1 MKSYHHNMF
10 FRLIIVAVLFCSCA
24 SDLDFDQTKDLRLEP
39 VIVANLTYFDVKAN
53 AFVDNGT
60 EQDIF
65 FDAKDFDVFRD
76 SFFRDNLKK
85 VEFNFEVENTISRA
99 YIVSLVFL
107 DENNQVIHDT
117 EINVPAYVGTPN
129 SVKHTDVF
137 ENQTLDLLKKSVKLE
152 IRITMLSGVPLT
164 TDSLG
169 NLKLRSGATLYF
181 EIK

>member
-1 MKSYHHNMF
+1 MKPYLHNMF
-10 FRLIIVAVLFCSCA
+10 LRLIIVAVLFCSCA
-24 SDLDFDQTKDLRLEP
+24 SDLDFDQTKDLTLEP
-39 VIVANLTYFDVKAN
+39 VIVANLTYFDVKAS

-60 EQDIF
+60 EQNVF

-85 VEFNFEVENTISRA
+85 AEFNFEIENTISRA
-99 YIVSLVFL
+99 YIVGMVFL
-107 DENNQVIHDT
+107 DENNQVMHDT
-117 EINVPAYVGTPN
+117 EINVPAYVNTPN

-137 ENQTLDLLKKSVKLE
+137 ENQTLDLLKKAVKLE
-152 IRITMLSGVPLT
+152 IRITMLAGTPLT
-164 TDSLG
+164 ADSSG